1 MQSRTTQLSKNDF
14 KCFLIRLGKIF
25 SNISIFSLI
34 LCFCGIL
41 SFVATAFILLIGLT
55 IILLS
60 IGTIFIVVPNYFE
73 IIMSA
78 SQISAKISAF
88 FLEISAKISAF
99 FLENFYI
106 FVSVAIVGSILSLV
120 LLLLDKRTKHT
131 ARIVVSSIVISI
143 SIITIIVF
151 ALGVGK

>member
-1 MQSRTTQLSKNDF
+1 MQARTTQLSKNDF

-55 IILLS
+55 IILLT

-88 FLEISAKISAF
+88 FLE
-99 FLENFYI
+99 NFYI
-106 FVSVAIVGSILSLV
+106 FVSIAIVGAILSLV

-131 ARIVVSSIVISI
+131 ARIVVSSIVIAVA
-143 SIITIIVF
+143 IITIIVF

>member
-1 MQSRTTQLSKNDF
+1 MPSRTTQLSKNDF

-78 SQISAKISAF
+78 SKISASISGF
-88 FLEISAKISAF
+88 FLQ
-99 FLENFYI
+99 NFYI
-106 FVSVAIVGSILSLV
+106 FASIAIVGSILSLV

-131 ARIVVSSIVISI
+131 GRIVVSSIVIAI
-143 SIITIIVF
+143 VVITIIVF
-151 ALGVGK
+151 ALGVGKWKM

>member
-1 MQSRTTQLSKNDF
+1 MPSPTYQLSKNDF
-14 KCFLIRLGKIF
+14 FNFLIRLGKIF
-25 SNISIFSLI
+25 SNISILSLI
-34 LCFCGIL
+34 LCFCGVI
-41 SFVATAFILLIGLT
+41 SFAATAFILLIGLT

-78 SQISAKISAF
+78 SQ
-88 FLEISAKISAF
+88 ISAKISAF

-131 ARIVVSSIVISI
+131 ARIVVSSIVIAVA
-143 SIITIIVF
+143 IITIIVF

>member
-88 FLEISAKISAF
+88 FLE
-99 FLENFYI
+99 NFYI

-120 LLLLDKRTKHT
+120 LLLLDKQTKHT
-131 ARIVVSSIVISI
+131 GRIVVSSIVIAI
-143 SIITIIVF
+143 AIITIIVF

>member
-1 MQSRTTQLSKNDF
+1 MPSPTYQLSKNDF
-14 KCFLIRLGKIF
+14 FNFLIRLGKIF
-25 SNISIFSLI
+25 SNISILSLI
-34 LCFCGIL
+34 LCFCGVI
-41 SFVATAFILLIGLT
+41 SFAATAFILLIGLT
-55 IILLS
+55 IIILS

-78 SQISAKISAF
+78 SQ
-88 FLEISAKISAF
+88 ISAKISAF

-131 ARIVVSSIVISI
+131 ARIVVSSIVIAVA
-143 SIITIIVF
+143 IITIIVF

>member
-1 MQSRTTQLSKNDF
+1 MPSPTYQLSKNDF
-14 KCFLIRLGKIF
+14 FNFLIRLGKIF
-25 SNISIFSLI
+25 SNISILSLI
-34 LCFCGIL
+34 LCFCGVI
-41 SFVATAFILLIGLT
+41 SFAATAFILLIGLT

-78 SQISAKISAF
+78 SQ
-88 FLEISAKISAF
+88 ISAKISAF

-143 SIITIIVF
+143 AIITIIVF

>member
-1 MQSRTTQLSKNDF
+1 MHSRTTQLSKNDF

-55 IILLS
+55 IILLT

-73 IIMSA
+73 IITSA
-78 SQISAKISAF
+78 SQISASISGF
-88 FLEISAKISAF
+88 FLQ
-99 FLENFYI
+99 NFYI
-106 FVSVAIVGSILSLV
+106 FASIAIVGSILSLV

-131 ARIVVSSIVISI
+131 GRIVVSSIVIAI
-143 SIITIIVF
+143 VVITIIVF

>member
-1 MQSRTTQLSKNDF
+1 MHSRTTQLSKNDF

-55 IILLS
+55 IILLT

-73 IIMSA
+73 IITSA
-78 SQISAKISAF
+78 SQ
-88 FLEISAKISAF
+88 ISAKISAF

-106 FVSVAIVGSILSLV
+106 FVLIAIVGAILSLV
-120 LLLLDKRTKHT
+120 LLLLDKKTKHT
-131 ARIVVSSIVISI
+131 GRIVVSSIVISI
-143 SIITIIVF
+143 AIITIIVF

>member
-1 MQSRTTQLSKNDF
+1 MHSRTTQLSKNDF

-78 SQISAKISAF
+78 SKISASISGF
-88 FLEISAKISAF
+88 FLQ
-99 FLENFYI
+99 NFYI
-106 FVSVAIVGSILSLV
+106 FASIAIVGSILSLV

-131 ARIVVSSIVISI
+131 GRIVVSSIVIAI
-143 SIITIIVF
+143 VVITIIVF

>member
-1 MQSRTTQLSKNDF
+1 MEDDMHSRTTQLSKNDF

-78 SQISAKISAF
+78 SKISASISGF
-88 FLEISAKISAF
+88 FLQ
-99 FLENFYI
+99 NFYI
-106 FVSVAIVGSILSLV
+106 FASIAIVGSILSLV

-131 ARIVVSSIVISI
+131 GRIVVSSIVIAI
-143 SIITIIVF
+143 VVITIIVF

>member
-1 MQSRTTQLSKNDF
+1 MPSPTYQLSKNDF
-14 KCFLIRLGKIF
+14 FNFLIRLGKIF
-25 SNISIFSLI
+25 SNISILSLI
-34 LCFCGIL
+34 LCFCGVI
-41 SFVATAFILLIGLT
+41 SFAATAFILLIGLT

-88 FLEISAKISAF
+88 FLE
-99 FLENFYI
+99 NFYI
-106 FVSVAIVGSILSLV
+106 FVSVAIVGSIVSLV

-131 ARIVVSSIVISI
+131 ARIVVSSIVIAVA
-143 SIITIIVF
+143 IITIIVF

>member
-78 SQISAKISAF
+78 SKISASISGF
-88 FLEISAKISAF
+88 FLQ
-99 FLENFYI
+99 NFYI
-106 FVSVAIVGSILSLV
+106 FASIAIVGSILSLV

-131 ARIVVSSIVISI
+131 GRIVVSSIVIAI
-143 SIITIIVF
+143 VVITIIVF